1 MRKLKPIEVASLL
14 CTAASIF
21 HIGTSHAQL
30 HEVTIHPDPQEELGG
45 LYFTNPGSPSNLPL
59 DLNLTASQQACIKT
73 IDCIMAYLNSQK
85 SAGSA
90 STASNPST
98 PFINGNSDTYT
109 STRNANPDNLG
120 CVYNST
126 TKQWI
131 LQPVESQNG
140 ATGCEG
146 GTSTLIAVFPNMADG
161 INAALAS
168 LKNYASSNSS
178 ATIAS
183 WVNTWAPASDN
194 NANALST
201 IESDLATV
209 FWQNDPYFNTVDF
222 TMQQAMTAVGSENL
236 SSFMQYP
243 SLLTELLA
251 AFAQDEGFRHNS
263 NECG

>member
-21 HIGTSHAQL
+21 HIGTSHAQF
-30 HEVTIHPDPQEELGG
+30 HEITIHPDPQEELGG
-45 LYFTNPGSPSNLPL
+45 LYFTDPGSPSNLPL
-59 DLNLTASQQACIKT
+59 DLNLTPSDQACIKT

-85 SAGSA
+85 SAGSGSAASDA
-90 STASNPST
+90 STPYIS
-98 PFINGNSDTYT
+98 GNSDTYT
-109 STRNANPDNLG
+109 STRNANPDNLS
-120 CVYNST
+120 CVPNPT
-126 TKQWI
+126 TKKWE
-131 LQPVESQNG
+131 LQPVEIQYG

-168 LKNYASSNSS
+168 LKNYASSNST

-183 WVNTWAPASDN
+183 WINTWAPPSN
-194 NANALST
+194 NNTNALST
-201 IESDLATV
+201 IEGDLATV
-209 FWQNDPYFNTVDF
+209 FWQNDQYFNTAAF
-222 TMQQAMTAVGSENL
+222 TMSQGMTAVGNENI
-236 SSFMQYP
+236 SSFLQYP

-251 AFAQDEGFRHNS
+251 AFAQDEGFRKNS